1 MAISLDTATRLSTDL
16 VRVMKL
22 FQSLR
27 QHSPKLH
34 PGLEPASFPILFNLV
49 DGPRRVSLLA
59 DCVHSDVSTVSRQVT
74 TLVSHGLLEKV
85 ADTQDGRAFMVSL
98 SAEGMDLVERLKVS
112 RGEWFRRMLQDWKPG
127 EAEAFGEYLE
137 RFATAFEA
145 SKGEVRSITLAPT
158 LAPTLPPTPLPVLA
172 PVTTVIPPV
181 TPSGQVLAGTANEE
195 Y

>member
-22 FQSLR
+22 FQSMR
-27 QHSPKLH
+27 QHAPKLH
-34 PGLEPASFPILFNLV
+34 PGVEPASYPILFNLL

-74 TLVSHGLLEKV
+74 MLVSHGLLEKV
-85 ADTQDGRAFMVSL
+85 ADTHDGRAFMVSL
-98 SAEGMDLVERLKVS
+98 SAEGIDLVERLKVS
-112 RGEWFRRMLQDWKPG
+112 RGEWFRKMMQDWEPG

-137 RFATAFEA
+137 RFAVAFEA
-145 SKGEVRSITLAPT
+145 SKDEIRSITLAPT
-158 LAPTLPPTPLPVLA
+158 FAPTLAPTVSPVLA

-181 TPSGQVLAGTANEE
+181 TSSGQVLAGTANKEH
-195 Y
+195 